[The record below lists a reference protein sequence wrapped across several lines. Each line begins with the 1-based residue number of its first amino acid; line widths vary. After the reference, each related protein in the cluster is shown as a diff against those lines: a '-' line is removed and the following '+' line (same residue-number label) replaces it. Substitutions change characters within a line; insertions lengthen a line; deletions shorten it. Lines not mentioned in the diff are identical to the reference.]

1 MRFFSTAVII
11 VSALVASTLA
21 FPVSALCHS
30 EAFPMLTISPQ
41 VQQLDLIKRD
51 DSKEV
56 KAAWIDW

>member
-1 MRFFSTAVII
+1 
-11 VSALVASTLA
+11 
-21 FPVSALCHS
+21 
-30 EAFPMLTISPQ
+30 MLTISPQ